1 MAKNLPLLIFSS
13 RETVVANGY
22 FFFAAADL
30 AARAAL
36 FCALALLALDCFCE
50 DFFWLDFGDL
60 SPIILFF
67 RGLTG
72 LRNFSFSEGKGIMR
86 ATALIVNSRCEIIL
100 VWNFS
105 TQAIGRVVSGQKIF
119 PDTCCYPAK
128 TSDAV
133 CVC

>member
-1 MAKNLPLLIFSS
+1 VPAAFLAGEAGHGFVFHFEPFEAHDADEFFFLFPDLALAQFHAVLQVRRGHWPRGFLAKNLPLLFFLS
-13 RETVVANGY
+13 RETAIANGY

-67 RGLTG
+67 RGLN
-72 LRNFSFSEGKGIMR
+72 R
-86 ATALIVNSRCEIIL
+86 
-100 VWNFS
+100 
-105 TQAIGRVVSGQKIF
+105 
-119 PDTCCYPAK
+119 PAEF
-128 TSDAV
+128 
-133 CVC
+133 